1 MKPKKS
7 APAKHRHLI
16 LMLLLGLLMM
26 LTVGAVVDAFLRLVD
41 KGLMRDPDDHGGGST
56 ESIENI
62 RNGEKEN

>member
-1 MKPKKS
+1 
-7 APAKHRHLI
+7 
-16 LMLLLGLLMM
+16 MLLLGLLMM